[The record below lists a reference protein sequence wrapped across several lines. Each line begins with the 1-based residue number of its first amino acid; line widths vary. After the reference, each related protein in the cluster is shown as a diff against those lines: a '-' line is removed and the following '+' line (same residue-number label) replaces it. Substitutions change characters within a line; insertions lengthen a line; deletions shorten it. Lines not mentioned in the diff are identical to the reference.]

1 MVPWQRR
8 RHRRRDRPASRPS
21 PNRPSPNRRSPKR
34 PSQGR
39 PSPEAGRKR
48 TDIAF
53 LVAQLG
59 AYAAE
64 RFGERAAA
72 LDFTRPQAGLLR
84 LISREP
90 GQSQQAVARRLGT
103 PPSRL
108 VALVDG
114 LEQRGLIERRRNP
127 GDRRNYALHPTAAGE
142 QAMADP
148 EPGQPGTR
156 AGHQRPAHR
165 GRTRPAEQAP
175 GQAGR
180 RARPGARDPPGLPQP
195 VREGVPVTTP
205 CQRARISRPVSL
217 AGVSWPGPDGPGGR
231 AAACR
236 R

>member
-1 MVPWQRR
+1 VYYGAVATTKT
-8 RHRRRDRPASRPS
+8 PAAQLDEAQPDEA
-21 PNRPSPNRRSPKR
+21 
-34 PSQGR
+34 Q
-39 PSPEAGRKR
+39 PEETQPGETRRKR

-53 LVAQLG
+53 LLAQLG

-90 GQSQQAVARRLGT
+90 GLSQQAVARRLGT

-142 QAMADP
+142 QAMAAL
-148 EPGQPGTR
+148 GR
-156 AGHQRPAHR
+156 ASLEHEQAITAPL
-165 GRTRPAEQAP
+165 TPAE
-175 GQAGR
+175 
-180 RARPGARDPPGLPQP
+180 RAQLSKLLGKL
-195 VREGVPVTTP
+195 
-205 CQRARISRPVSL
+205 
-217 AGVSWPGPDGPGGR
+217 
-231 AAACR
+231 AAAHGLVPGVHPGYR
-236 R
+236 HLSAKEPSR

>member
-1 MVPWQRR
+1 VYYGVVATTEAQSQEAQPE
-8 RHRRRDRPASRPS
+8 PAQ
-21 PNRPSPNRRSPKR
+21 
-34 PSQGR
+34 SQGAQ
-39 PSPEAGRKR
+39 SQGAQSQGAQSQGAQSQGAGRKR

-142 QAMADP
+142 QAMAALSQASL
-148 EPGQPGTR
+148 E
-156 AGHQRPAHR
+156 H
-165 GRTRPAEQAP
+165 EQAISAPLTEAERAQLSKLLGKLAASHGLVP
-175 GQAGR
+175 GIH
-180 RARPGARDPPGLPQP
+180 PGYRNLS
-195 VREGVPVTTP
+195 EKE
-205 CQRARISRPVSL
+205 SR
-217 AGVSWPGPDGPGGR
+217 
-231 AAACR
+231 
-236 R
+236 

>member
-1 MVPWQRR
+1 METPAA
-8 RHRRRDRPASRPS
+8 RPPGQQAQSEQAQS
-21 PNRPSPNRRSPKR
+21 EQAQSEQARSEQAQ
-34 PSQGR
+34 SQEAQPR
-39 PSPEAGRKR
+39 QAQSQEAGRKR

-142 QAMADP
+142 EAM
-148 EPGQPGTR
+148 T
-156 AGHQRPAHR
+156 
-165 GRTRPAEQAP
+165 
-175 GQAGR
+175 
-180 RARPGARDPPGLPQP
+180 
-195 VREGVPVTTP
+195 V
-205 CQRARISRPVSL
+205 
-217 AGVSWPGPDGPGGR
+217 
-231 AAACR
+231 
-236 R
+236 

>member
-1 MVPWQRR
+1 VATTQTPGARSAGKKAQVKQ
-8 RHRRRDRPASRPS
+8 DQPEQDQLEQARPGQARPGQA
-21 PNRPSPNRRSPKR
+21 RPG
-34 PSQGR
+34 Q
-39 PSPEAGRKR
+39 AGRKR

-53 LVAQLG
+53 LLAQLG

-114 LEQRGLIERRRNP
+114 LEQRGLIERRRDP

-142 QAMADP
+142 QAMATLSQASL
-148 EPGQPGTR
+148 E
-156 AGHQRPAHR
+156 H
-165 GRTRPAEQAP
+165 EQAISAP
-175 GQAGR
+175 LTEAE
-180 RARPGARDPPGLPQP
+180 RAQLSKLLGKL
-195 VREGVPVTTP
+195 
-205 CQRARISRPVSL
+205 
-217 AGVSWPGPDGPGGR
+217 
-231 AAACR
+231 AAAHGLVPGIHPGYR
-236 R
+236 NLPEKSEKESR

>member
-1 MVPWQRR
+1 MATTQAQSQETQPEQT
-8 RHRRRDRPASRPS
+8 
-21 PNRPSPNRRSPKR
+21 RSEQTQPG
-34 PSQGR
+34 P
-39 PSPEAGRKR
+39 AGRKR

-90 GQSQQAVARRLGT
+90 GLSQQAVARRLGT

-127 GDRRNYALHPTAAGE
+127 GDRRNYALHLTAAGE
-142 QAMADP
+142 QAMAALSQVTL
-148 EPGQPGTR
+148 E
-156 AGHQRPAHR
+156 H
-165 GRTRPAEQAP
+165 EQAITAP
-175 GQAGR
+175 LTQAE
-180 RARPGARDPPGLPQP
+180 RAQLSKLLGKL
-195 VREGVPVTTP
+195 
-205 CQRARISRPVSL
+205 
-217 AGVSWPGPDGPGGR
+217 
-231 AAACR
+231 AAAHGLVPGIHPGYR
-236 R
+236 NLSEKESR

>member
-1 MVPWQRR
+1 MATTQ
-8 RHRRRDRPASRPS
+8 AQ
-21 PNRPSPNRRSPKR
+21 
-34 PSQGR
+34 SQGTQ
-39 PSPEAGRKR
+39 PEQTQREGTQPEETQPEETQLEETQPEETGRKR
-48 TDIAF
+48 TNIAF

-127 GDRRNYALHPTAAGE
+127 GDRRNYALHLTAAGE
-142 QAMADP
+142 QAMAALSQATL
-148 EPGQPGTR
+148 E
-156 AGHQRPAHR
+156 H
-165 GRTRPAEQAP
+165 EQAISAP
-175 GQAGR
+175 LTQAE
-180 RARPGARDPPGLPQP
+180 RAQLSKLLGKL
-195 VREGVPVTTP
+195 
-205 CQRARISRPVSL
+205 
-217 AGVSWPGPDGPGGR
+217 
-231 AAACR
+231 AAAHGLVPGIHPGYR
-236 R
+236 NLSEKESR

>member
-1 MVPWQRR
+1 VYCSAVATTQAQSQETQPEQTQPEQT
-8 RHRRRDRPASRPS
+8 RPEP
-21 PNRPSPNRRSPKR
+21 
-34 PSQGR
+34 
-39 PSPEAGRKR
+39 AGRKR

-90 GQSQQAVARRLGT
+90 GLSQQAVARRLGT

-127 GDRRNYALHPTAAGE
+127 GDRRNYALHLTAAGE
-142 QAMADP
+142 QAMAALRQVTL
-148 EPGQPGTR
+148 E
-156 AGHQRPAHR
+156 H
-165 GRTRPAEQAP
+165 EQAISAP
-175 GQAGR
+175 LTQAE
-180 RARPGARDPPGLPQP
+180 RAQLSKLLGKL
-195 VREGVPVTTP
+195 
-205 CQRARISRPVSL
+205 
-217 AGVSWPGPDGPGGR
+217 
-231 AAACR
+231 AAAHGLVPGIHPGYR
-236 R
+236 NLSEKESR

>member
-1 MVPWQRR
+1 MYYGAVATTQTPAA
-8 RHRRRDRPASRPS
+8 RPPGEEPQA
-21 PNRPSPNRRSPKR
+21 
-34 PSQGR
+34 Q
-39 PSPEAGRKR
+39 PEPAQPGSSSSARAAGRKR

-90 GQSQQAVARRLGT
+90 GLSQQAVARRLGT

-127 GDRRNYALHPTAAGE
+127 GDRRNYALHLTAAGE
-142 QAMADP
+142 QAMATLSQATL
-148 EPGQPGTR
+148 E
-156 AGHQRPAHR
+156 H
-165 GRTRPAEQAP
+165 EQAISAP
-175 GQAGR
+175 LTQAE
-180 RARPGARDPPGLPQP
+180 RAQLSKLLGKL
-195 VREGVPVTTP
+195 
-205 CQRARISRPVSL
+205 
-217 AGVSWPGPDGPGGR
+217 
-231 AAACR
+231 AAAHGLVPGIHPGYR
-236 R
+236 NLSEKESR

>member
-1 MVPWQRR
+1 VATTQAQSQETQREQTR
-8 RHRRRDRPASRPS
+8 SEQTRPGP
-21 PNRPSPNRRSPKR
+21 
-34 PSQGR
+34 
-39 PSPEAGRKR
+39 AGRKR

-90 GQSQQAVARRLGT
+90 GLSQQAVARRLGT

-127 GDRRNYALHPTAAGE
+127 GDRRNYALHLTAAGE
-142 QAMADP
+142 QAMAALSQVTL
-148 EPGQPGTR
+148 E
-156 AGHQRPAHR
+156 H
-165 GRTRPAEQAP
+165 EQAITAPLTQAERAQLSKLLGKLATAHGLVP
-175 GQAGR
+175 GIH
-180 RARPGARDPPGLPQP
+180 PGYRNLS
-195 VREGVPVTTP
+195 EKE
-205 CQRARISRPVSL
+205 SR
-217 AGVSWPGPDGPGGR
+217 
-231 AAACR
+231 
-236 R
+236 

>member
-1 MVPWQRR
+1 MIVKCVLWCRGNDTGAVHEAQPEQAQ
-8 RHRRRDRPASRPS
+8 PEQAQ
-21 PNRPSPNRRSPKR
+21 
-34 PSQGR
+34 SQ
-39 PSPEAGRKR
+39 EAGRKR

-53 LVAQLG
+53 LLAQLG

-127 GDRRNYALHPTAAGE
+127 GDRRNYALHLTAAGE
-142 QAMADP
+142 QAMA
-148 EPGQPGTR
+148 
-156 AGHQRPAHR
+156 ALS
-165 GRTRPAEQAP
+165 QA
-175 GQAGR
+175 AWN
-180 RARPGARDPPGLPQP
+180 
-195 VREGVPVTTP
+195 T
-205 CQRARISRPVSL
+205 SRPS
-217 AGVSWPGPDGPGGR
+217 A
-231 AAACR
+231 R
-236 R
+236 RSPRPNAPS

>member
-1 MVPWQRR
+1 MIVNCVLWCRGDD
-8 RHRRRDRPASRPS
+8 RDTGGAAARPAGPVRTGPV
-21 PNRPSPNRRSPKR
+21 PGGPARQQARR
-34 PSQGR
+34 
-39 PSPEAGRKR
+39 AGRKR

-108 VALVDG
+108 VALVDD

-127 GDRRNYALHPTAAGE
+127 GDRRNYALHLTAAGE
-142 QAMADP
+142 QAMADLSQASL
-148 EPGQPGTR
+148 E
-156 AGHQRPAHR
+156 H
-165 GRTRPAEQAP
+165 EQAIAAP
-175 GQAGR
+175 LTAAE
-180 RARPGARDPPGLPQP
+180 RAQLSKLLGKL
-195 VREGVPVTTP
+195 
-205 CQRARISRPVSL
+205 
-217 AGVSWPGPDGPGGR
+217 
-231 AAACR
+231 AAAHGLVPGIHPGYR
-236 R
+236 NLSEKESR

>member
-1 MVPWQRR
+1 MYYSAVATTETPG
-8 RHRRRDRPASRPS
+8 A
-21 PNRPSPNRRSPKR
+21 RSAEKKAQVK
-34 PSQGR
+34 QGQ
-39 PSPEAGRKR
+39 PEQDQPGQARSGRAERKR

-127 GDRRNYALHPTAAGE
+127 GDRRNYALHLTAAGE
-142 QAMADP
+142 QAMTDLSQASL
-148 EPGQPGTR
+148 E
-156 AGHQRPAHR
+156 H
-165 GRTRPAEQAP
+165 EQAISAP
-175 GQAGR
+175 LIEAE
-180 RARPGARDPPGLPQP
+180 RAQLSKLLGKL
-195 VREGVPVTTP
+195 
-205 CQRARISRPVSL
+205 
-217 AGVSWPGPDGPGGR
+217 
-231 AAACR
+231 AAAHGLVPGIHPGYR
-236 R
+236 KLSEKESR